1 MTSNGVRRPVRIGG
15 ASGGFT
21 DRVAA
26 ITRLA
31 SDPDVDAIVGDW
43 LSENVMTG
51 YGAGKARRDKAG
63 ISVKD
68 LPLEERR
75 KTGQF
80 ASTFLQC
87 FEPAI
92 QKLAENGA
100 KVAVNAGASD
110 TELLA
115 EICKDIVEKAGLDLK
130 VAWVEGDDVT
140 LPFKEMAAK
149 GTNFKS
155 VADGKTLQ
163 EWGFEPLCAQAY
175 LGSLGIA
182 EALRQ
187 GADIVIC
194 GRVSDAAPTIG
205 VAAWWHGWGAHQ
217 LDELAGALIAGH
229 IIECSAF
236 VTGGYYSRFKDLM
249 KAKKHLN
256 LGFPIAE
263 VHHNGEVDITKEKDT
278 NGIVNAETVTS
289 QLVYEISG
297 PLYFNSD
304 VVADLHNIS
313 LRETAEN
320 RVHVSGIRGLPPPPT
335 TRCGVTADGGFQA
348 EWHFYLVGLDI
359 EEKCQWMEE
368 QARFAIGED
377 LISKFSMLKFHV
389 HGTSPPNPRNQEIAT
404 VDFRIFAQARDA
416 ALFDPSLPDGFARKL
431 YETVL
436 QSCPGVS
443 RPNDLR
449 QSTAKSYYEYYPT
462 LIAQSA
468 CNHRVHLLFG
478 DNGTIDIPL
487 PPTMSEYGPQES
499 YNTKGPVPLEHF
511 GETVEAPLGYIALGR
526 SGDKASD
533 ANVGFFVP
541 DQEQWDWLRSF
552 LTIEKVK
559 ELLGPEEYSGGRVD
573 RFEMGNIRA
582 VHFLLKNHLDRGYN
596 SGSKLDTL
604 AKNLCEYL
612 RAKYVPIPRKFLK
625 NGRI

>member
-1 MTSNGVRRPVRIGG
+1 MACETERRPIRIGG

-26 ITRLA
+26 ISRLA
-31 SDPDVDAIVGDW
+31 SDPEVDAIVGDW

-51 YGAGKARRDKAG
+51 YGAGKAKKKPQAG
-63 ISVKD
+63 LS
-68 LPLEERR
+68 LEER
-75 KTGQF
+75 KQNAMY

-92 QKLAENGA
+92 SHLAKNKTKL
-100 KVAVNAGASD
+100 AVNAGASD

-115 EICKDIVEKAGLDLK
+115 EVVKDMVENAGYSMK

-140 LPFKEMAAK
+140 VPFQQM
-149 GTNFKS
+149 
-155 VADGKTLQ
+155 VADGHTFHSLTDGRSLG
-163 EWGFEPLCAQAY
+163 EWGHKPLCAQAY
-175 LGSLGIA
+175 LGSFGIA
-182 EALRQ
+182 EALRK

-205 VAAWWHGWGAHQ
+205 LAAWWHNWGPVQ

-236 VTGGYYSRFKDLM
+236 ATGGYYSRFKDLM
-249 KAKKHLN
+249 KSRSHLN
-256 LGFPIAE
+256 LGFPVAE
-263 VHHNGEVDITKEKDT
+263 VFHNGECRITKEKNT
-278 NGIVNAETVTS
+278 NGVVNTETVIS

-304 VVADLHNIS
+304 VVANIHDIRLEQVSSDL
-313 LRETAEN
+313 
-320 RVHVSGIRGLPPPPT
+320 VHVSGVKGLPPPPT
-335 TRCGVTADGGFQA
+335 TRCGVTAHGGYQA

-368 QARFAIGED
+368 QARHAIGD
-377 LISKFSMLKFHV
+377 KIMNQFTMLKFHV
-389 HGTSPPNPRNQEIAT
+389 HGTSPPDPQNQEIAT
-404 VDFRIFAQARDA
+404 VDFRIFAQGPTAD
-416 ALFDPSLPDGFARKL
+416 LFDGTKPDGFARKL

-449 QSTAKSYYEYYPT
+449 QSAAKSYWEYFVTSIP
-462 LIAQSA
+462 QSA

-478 DNGTIDIPL
+478 DESVTDIPL
-487 PPTMSEYGPQES
+487 PPETHVYGPQPS
-499 YNTKGPVPLEHF
+499 YDPSQNRDLSSFGPTER
-511 GETVEAPLGYIALGR
+511 APLGWVALAR

-533 ANVGFFVP
+533 ANVGFFVRHEA
-541 DQEQWDWLRSF
+541 DDEEWEWLRSI
-552 LTIEKVK
+552 LTIHKIK
-559 ELLGPEEYSGGRVD
+559 ELLGPHEYSGGRID
-573 RFEMGNIRA
+573 RFEMKNIRA
-582 VHFLLKNHLDRGYN
+582 VHFLLKDHLDRGYN

-604 AKNLCEYL
+604 AKNLGEYL
-612 RAKYVPIPRKFLK
+612 RAKFVPVPKKFLEK
-625 NGRI
+625 GHI